1 MKPNPIPLLD
11 IALYHSNRP
20 AFVEELRKACHNV
33 GFFLLKHNITPNQLS
48 KDVLDEGR
56 QFFQR
61 SLDEK
66 NIISYEQNPA
76 FRGYM
81 PLGVENTA
89 GQLDHREQIEYAM
102 EYPLHKAQE
111 SSASSSNIY
120 TKAWPPYHRLKSASN
135 PWPTSFQ
142 PSLQPKTMD
151 YVQHVCQVADCL
163 RDSLCLAMDLDPNVL
178 QHKFN
183 SSGLSSEA
191 SANDDL
197 HCEDEVPHWVIKM
210 ISYPTDNRDASM
222 NESTSKDRSRSPSPI
237 QGVGAHTD
245 TNFLTLV
252 LQDNYD
258 GEDVGGLQVFSQG
271 EWINVPTHHGTDVLI
286 CNLGE
291 LAETWSRGYFLA
303 TPHRVLMQ
311 SRTRK
316 PRISLP
322 LFYNPCLSA
331 TMEPLEESFVKH
343 LHWDRPKSNMTFEN
357 NGNVG
362 APSKHWRRPNNTMLT
377 SVGENTFKSLARS
390 HPRVFAKH
398 HPDLSILSDGKIVKK

>member
-1 MKPNPIPLLD
+1 MKSNSIPLLD
-11 IALYHSNRP
+11 IALYHSNRS

-33 GFFLLKHNITPNQLS
+33 GFFLLKHNMTPNQLP
-48 KDVLDEGR
+48 KEVLDEGR

-61 SLDEK
+61 PMDEK
-66 NIISYEQNPA
+66 KMISYEQNPA

-89 GQLDHREQIEYAM
+89 GQLDHREQIEYAV
-102 EYPLHKAQE
+102 EYPLHAPE
-111 SSASSSNIY
+111 SSATNNFY
-120 TKAWPPYHRLKSASN
+120 TKAWPAYHRLKSAPN

-142 PSLQPKTMD
+142 PSLQTKTMD
-151 YVQHVCQVADCL
+151 YVQNVCQVADCL
-163 RDSLCLAMDLDPNVL
+163 RDSLCLAMGLDPKVL

-183 SSGLSSEA
+183 SSSLSDEIS
-191 SANDDL
+191 ND
-197 HCEDEVPHWVIKM
+197 CYREGEVPHWAIKM
-210 ISYPTDNRDASM
+210 ISYPTNDHSSK
-222 NESTSKDRSRSPSPI
+222 NESSNDRSRSPSPI

-252 LQDNYD
+252 LQDNEEGD
-258 GEDVGGLQVFSQG
+258 GGLQVFSQG
-271 EWINVPTHHGTDVLI
+271 EWINVPTHHGTNVLI

-291 LAETWSRGYFLA
+291 QAETWSRGYFLA
-303 TPHRVLMQ
+303 TPHRVLMK

-331 TMEPLEESFVKH
+331 TMEPLEESSVEH
-343 LHWDRPKSNMTFEN
+343 LQWDRPIIVHSTDEN
-357 NGNVG
+357 NAIGN
-362 APSKHWRRPNNTMLT
+362 APKKHWRRPNNTMLT

-390 HPRVFAKH
+390 HPHVFAKH
-398 HPDLSILSDGKIVKK
+398 HPDLSILPDGKIVKK

>member
-1 MKPNPIPLLD
+1 MKSNPIPLLD
-11 IALYHSNRP
+11 IALYHSNRS

-33 GFFLLKHNITPNQLS
+33 GFFLLKHNIAPNRLP
-48 KDVLDEGR
+48 KEVLDEGR

-66 NIISYEQNPA
+66 NMISYEHNPA

-89 GQLDHREQIEYAM
+89 GQLDNREQIEYAV
-102 EYPLHKAQE
+102 EYPLHAQGL
-111 SSASSSNIY
+111 NVY
-120 TKAWPPYHRLKSASN
+120 TKAWPAYHRLKSAPN

-151 YVQHVCQVADCL
+151 YVQNVCQVADCL
-163 RDSLCLAMDLDPNVL
+163 RDSLCLAMDLDPKVL
-178 QHKFN
+178 EHKFN
-183 SSGLSSEA
+183 SSSLSSEA
-191 SANDDL
+191 SNDL
-197 HCEDEVPHWVIKM
+197 HRKDEVPHWVVKM
-210 ISYPTDNRDASM
+210 ISYPTNDAS
-222 NESTSKDRSRSPSPI
+222 NEESKDRSRSPSPI

-252 LQDNYD
+252 LQDNEEE
-258 GEDVGGLQVFSQG
+258 EDGGLQVFSQG
-271 EWINVPTHHGTDVLI
+271 DWINVPTHHGTDVLI

-291 LAETWSRGYFLA
+291 QAETWSRGYFLA
-303 TPHRVLMQ
+303 TPHRVLMK
-311 SRTRK
+311 SRIRK

-331 TMEPLEESFVKH
+331 TMEPLEESSVKH
-343 LHWDRPKSNMTFEN
+343 LKWDRPKPSTSEN
-357 NGNVG
+357 DGNEN
-362 APSKHWRRPNNTMLT
+362 APKKHWRRPNNTMLT

-390 HPRVFAKH
+390 HPQVFAKH
-398 HPDLSILSDGKIVKK
+398 HPDLSILPDGKIVKK